1 MSSKD
6 KEKVIGEELDTTK
19 VARFLEMQP
28 HGEENADFHVLLK
41 AYRGLP
47 AEAFERFLEMFKNSG
62 RDINA
67 RDSQDRTL
75 LQLAEANTRHP
86 EYIAILKKFGAL

>member
-6 KEKVIGEELDTTK
+6 KEKVIGEELDATK

-28 HGEENADFHVLLK
+28 YGDENADFHVLVK

-47 AEAFERFLEMFKNSG
+47 GEAFERFLQTFKESG

-67 RDSQDRTL
+67 KDAKGRTL
-75 LQLAEANTRHP
+75 LQLAAENVRHP
-86 EYIAILKKFGAL
+86 EYVDILKNHGAM